1 MTITSRNNNILDRM
15 KRAMKMEDSLYAE
28 VEHDPV
34 ASKQGLYI
42 IALVSVSQAIGRGLE
57 TVIAGRPLDNI
68 LVTGI
73 FGFIETIIGL
83 AVWSYVLYFIGDKIM
98 KATVTPPEI
107 WRCTGFARSLESS
120 YIIPF
125 IGPLVNI
132 WIFMAYLKAGKQA
145 LNLSTGKTLL
155 AVIISATA
163 LHTNPRIL
171 DILLITNILR
181 EENKYNKGPPIPL
194 LCPYPRMLLRPN
206 GEKTDDINKIINY
219 SNSICLCFT

>member
-1 MTITSRNNNILDRM
+1 MTITSHNNNILDRM

-42 IALVSVSQAIGRGLE
+42 ITLVSVSQAMGRGLE

-68 LVTGI
+68 LATGI

-107 WRCTGFARSLESS
+107 WRCTGFARSPGIFF
-120 YIIPF
+120 IIPF

-132 WIFMAYLKAGKQA
+132 WIFVAYLKAGKQA

-155 AVIISATA
+155 AVIISA
-163 LHTNPRIL
+163 LPFIL
-171 DILLITNILR
+171 IQGYLILFLSQI
-181 EENKYNKGPPIPL
+181 
-194 LCPYPRMLLRPN
+194 
-206 GEKTDDINKIINY
+206 
-219 SNSICLCFT
+219 F